1 MKLFLKQTI
10 EKYKRVGTKLS
21 LGVMLSIP
29 ILFFFVSTFDA
40 SAQVTQVTSAEG
52 ITLQF
57 TLPELTISEAVRD
70 NIRYHELHYADC
82 QFTTEPGNPKVPV
95 TRLMLGIP
103 TTVTIEAVDVSAAP
117 AEIRSGIRLVPV
129 STFDVHESDSQH
141 SATQHWRE
149 NGSAYQSNA
158 GNSSYPGLPLARVVR
173 EGYIRSQRVIA
184 LALYPVQYS
193 PKTRQLRLH
202 SRFTVNIRF
211 SYGSQQSAV
220 SSHQLKEGSGSS
232 SVSSLETGNWKLET
246 SPPESAAFERAF
258 SHQLLN
264 AEQAAG
270 FRAPRPLVPTAPSL
284 PSNIGNHVTRYKLFV
299 KETGIYAVTA
309 ASLARDWGIELVGT
323 NPARLRV
330 IQGNRDVPIYIS
342 GAGDRSFDLAD
353 SIFFLGHKPRNPYSR
368 WNIYWLTVDNGGRIP
383 TRIPQVTASPTDP
396 TATQVPTFRS
406 KVDFE
411 EDYLTNN
418 LEFVYSDDKHKW
430 FHENDFWYW
439 DGIKNGGDAAEMRLE
454 FPLYDVAKSFDS
466 PHISV
471 DLQGGT
477 PVLHQILVSVN
488 GVRIEVAEWE
498 HQDTLTVERFLRTW
512 DTLVSSRQP
521 SAISR
526 QQRGESLA
534 DSLNQERD
542 SDILVKGTR
551 SWLKPRADSH
561 LNVLSFARVDDN
573 VDEDT
578 TRYPYHV
585 YLNRFSVE
593 YTRLFRAVAD
603 ELWFR
608 SPTEDDD
615 SGTQPPGGRKLQYKI
630 EAFRDPGVHIFET
643 DGTYLTARMQ
653 GVTIESD
660 VTRTGMYNALFQVL
674 DTRSTR
680 FIAVSDTAL
689 RQPERIEIVEPTDL
703 ATAIHG
709 ADYLVVTHPKFL
721 ASAQRLAE
729 WRTTSGGGG
738 YRTKVVTTDD
748 IYNTYGDG
756 GVSPKAIKD
765 FLTHAYQSWTPP
777 APTYVVLFGDGTF
790 DFRGV
795 DTEIHAEPPEL
806 DGYIPTHYI
815 RTDSFGRTA
824 ADHWYATVSGHDEF
838 TDFYIGRLSVE
849 TVNQADAIVNKIVDY
864 ERSPPNGDWRR
875 RIISVA
881 DDEVSNSGDFIFKK
895 SLDEIA
901 KDHTRLGYET
911 VEIFLEDITDK
922 VEAKPED
929 FPNLHPQRVAKDLII
944 ESLGEGAVLAQYA
957 GHGGR
962 VVWAHEI
969 IFDNTSVDQ
978 VEETNKIPFMLVLS
992 CYNGYFDKPGEPSM
1006 AEKLLRK
1013 EKGGIIGMLSATRL
1027 TYGSGNDA
1035 LNRIIFDMLFK
1046 RNVRQLGPLSFDSKV
1061 ELLMTEGTGQ
1071 IDVMMEYTLF
1081 GDPALQIAIA
1091 NGEIQ
1096 PTVETKTVAP
1106 GDTLRIAPGHIQT
1119 ATYDPVSRMKRFSKD
1134 TSFNGVLTVKALF
1147 PGKTAVSQGVAGPVE
1162 YYTGDVP
1169 LTKTL
1174 TVSRGAYAG
1183 VTFTVP
1189 RNIASGDAHVE
1200 YYAQSDTTVAVGGDG
1215 FTVNVPKIL
1224 DIRPELVGDDKFQ
1237 VSVQISDDSA
1247 VSSRAALTARQVGK
1261 EGSDEVTPLADSR
1274 EPRAESQELRV
1285 VMEWRN
1291 LANRQWETVHLVP
1304 GSRPVTAEGTSN
1316 DGWWTTPEPLS
1327 APTDGSVVRYE
1338 LTVTDSDGNITKSER
1353 LEYYPYVYPN
1363 LSVVQ
1368 VDREDM
1374 IGYGYNPQAKQWY
1387 LSADVQV
1394 EGGEIQT
1401 PVDVSFFSGNPDTD
1415 EDMIVDNDRTENG
1428 TPTVESEAPVLGSEL
1443 LGTTRIRPEDWIQRT
1458 PLMNSEH
1465 TSSKKDVYEPDPLN
1479 TLPIATATLNLKNQ
1493 LPFGIHDIFVY
1504 VDATGTDADQ
1514 LGTILE
1520 NEEDDNIAYRR
1531 ISVDVGMVG
1540 IASGQVISLDR
1551 NCVVTAP
1558 PRVLENT
1565 AVLLVRS
1572 LDEQAFAVIGTG
1584 SAGATAKPVVT
1595 NTITSMSNRTL
1606 LPGGTVYGYEIAISN
1621 QPSVLTAKQARQE
1634 ERLGSSNT
1642 SLLMTDSRLLTAIKI
1657 DLSFDF
1663 GALRTQ
1669 LAEELL
1675 GSSGELSLQ
1684 GQEGLDVGGTIDTAV
1699 ITRVREMGIYMFS
1712 PTLGYWTKLPSQQL
1726 TDAAGALQQ
1735 RMHVTNISEE
1745 NIGGG
1750 RLNDV
1755 RIQPEGVPTGKYV
1768 LFFTGPRTYR
1778 VFFAPFIDDSQV
1790 LDGLELISSAEQI
1803 ASFSIDYPNF
1813 THGFALNLEQD
1824 FEQPFEFGD
1833 VWAFNVTALRQP
1845 IETGTNVEDPLL
1857 QELRWATSGFRDTN
1871 QGAGTISYIE
1881 IPPDTI
1887 IPEDRWFIFFTT
1899 DTEFRVEGEKTGVL
1913 HSRTD
1918 GAPLQGTVGQPFFYE
1933 PYGLRFQITQGEDL
1947 FAPGDRLRFET
1958 RPVGIIRATTDRLGP
1973 VTLMYSDDTV
1983 PPDIQ
1988 LTIGNQQHFVP
1999 GDATDPEPL
2008 IGATL
2013 TDPSGLDYLTRPLL
2027 LELGRVSG
2035 ESERIDP
2042 EMYQLTH
2049 NPGSNQLVLTYPSP
2063 ELEPREYEL
2072 RLTASD
2078 VHGNTDT
2085 KRITF
2090 RVHDNL
2096 QLLSFLNYPNPFPRK
2111 TTLTC
2116 ELTAPADSIDVKIYT
2131 LSGRLIR
2138 ELSMPATPGFLM
2150 VEWDGRDAD
2159 GVEVANGV
2167 YYAKL
2172 KIQREGEK
2180 DITEILKM
2188 MKLR

>member
-1 MKLFLKQTI
+1 MKLFSKQTI
-10 EKYKRVGTKLS
+10 EKYKYGRTQLS
-21 LGVMLSIP
+21 LGVMLSIL
-29 ILFFFVSTFDA
+29 ILFFFLSTFDA
-40 SAQVTQVTSAEG
+40 SAQVTQVTSVEG

-57 TLPELTISEAVRD
+57 TLPELTISEAIRD
-70 NIRYHELHYADC
+70 NIRYHEVHYADC
-82 QFTTEPGNPKVPV
+82 QFTAEPGNPKVPV

-103 TTVTIEAVDVSAAP
+103 TTATIEAVDVSAAL
-117 AEIRSGIRLVPV
+117 AETRSGVRLAPV
-129 STFDVHESDSQH
+129 STFDVHENDSQH
-141 SATQHWRE
+141 SATQHWTE
-149 NGSAYQSNA
+149 SGSAYQSNA
-158 GNSSYPGLPLARVVR
+158 GNFSYPGLPLARVIR
-173 EGYIRSQRVIA
+173 EGYIRNQRVIA

-193 PKTRQLRLH
+193 PKNRQLRLH

-211 SYGSQQSAV
+211 SYGSQQPV
-220 SSHQLKEGSGSS
+220 IGSS
-232 SVSSLETGNWKLET
+232 SRVGSSNEMMRN
-246 SPPESAAFERAF
+246 SHIPIAESEAFERAF

-264 AEQAAG
+264 AEQAAR
-270 FRAPRPLVPTAPSL
+270 FRAPRPLVPAAPSL
-284 PSNIGNHVTRYKLFV
+284 SANIGNVTRYKLFV
-299 KETGIYAVTA
+299 KETGIYVLTA
-309 ASLARDWGIELVGT
+309 ESLARDWGIELIGT
-323 NPARLRV
+323 NPTRLRV
-330 IQGNRDVPIYIS
+330 SQGNREVPIHIS
-342 GAGDRSFDLAD
+342 GAADRSFDPKDA
-353 SIFFLGHKPRNPYSR
+353 IFFLGHKPRNPYSR
-368 WNIYWLTVDNGGRIP
+368 WNIYWLTVDNNSRIP
-383 TRIPQVTASPTDP
+383 TRVPQVTASPTDP

-406 KVDFE
+406 KVNFE
-411 EDYLTNN
+411 EDHLTNN
-418 LEFVYSDDKHKW
+418 LEFIYSDDKHKW
-430 FHENDFWYW
+430 FEENDFWYW
-439 DGIKNGGDAAEMRLE
+439 DGVKNGGDAAEMRLE

-477 PVLHQILVSVN
+477 PVPHQILVSVN
-488 GVRIEVAEWE
+488 GVRIKVAEWG

-512 DTLVSSRQP
+512 DTLKDNT
-521 SAISR
+521 
-526 QQRGESLA
+526 RGE
-534 DSLNQERD
+534 
-542 SDILVKGTR
+542 
-551 SWLKPRADSH
+551 
-561 LNVLSFARVDDN
+561 LNVLSLARVDNN

-608 SPTEDDD
+608 SPTEDDT
-615 SGTQPPGGRKLQYKI
+615 SGAQPPGGRKLQYKI
-630 EAFRDPGVHIFET
+630 EAFHDPGVHIFET

-660 VTRTGMYNALFQVL
+660 VKRTGRYNALFQVL
-674 DTRSTR
+674 DTRSAQ

-703 ATAIHG
+703 ATTTHG
-709 ADYLVVTHPKFL
+709 VDYLIVTHPKFL

-756 GVSPKAIKD
+756 SVTPKAIKA

-790 DFRGV
+790 DFRGI
-795 DTEIHAEPPEL
+795 DTEIHVEPPEL

-824 ADHWYATVSGHDEF
+824 SDHWYVTVSGHDEF
-838 TDFYIGRLSVE
+838 TDMYIGRLSVE
-849 TVNQADAIVNKIVDY
+849 TVNQADTIVDKILAY
-864 ERSPPNGDWRR
+864 EQSPPNGNWRR
-875 RIISVA
+875 KIISVA

-911 VEIFLEDITDK
+911 VEIFLEDITDE
-922 VEAKPED
+922 VEAKPAD
-929 FPNLHPQRVAKDLII
+929 FPNLHPQRVAKDMII
-944 ESLGEGAVLAQYA
+944 EALGEGAVLAQYA

-969 IFDNTSVDQ
+969 IFDNASVDQ

-1096 PTVETKTVAP
+1096 PTIETKTVAP

-1119 ATYDPVSRMKRFSKD
+1119 ATYDPVSRAKRFAKD
-1134 TSFNGVLTVKALF
+1134 TSFNGTLTVKALF

-1169 LTKTL
+1169 LTKTF
-1174 TVSRGAYAG
+1174 TVSQGAYPG

-1189 RNIASGDAHVE
+1189 QNIASGDAHVE

-1224 DIRPELVGDDKFQ
+1224 DILPELVGDDKFQ
-1237 VSVQISDDSA
+1237 ISVQISDEKDQSLL
-1247 VSSRAALTARQVGK
+1247 VL
-1261 EGSDEVTPLADSR
+1261 
-1274 EPRAESQELRV
+1274 
-1285 VMEWRN
+1285 MEWRN
-1291 LANRQWETVHLVP
+1291 LQTRQWEKVYLVP
-1304 GSRPVTAEGTSN
+1304 GATPVTAEKTSK

-1338 LTVTDSDGNITKSER
+1338 IMVTDSDGNITKSDR

-1363 LSVVQ
+1363 LSVVE

-1374 IGYGYNPQAKQWY
+1374 IGYGYNPQTKQWY

-1401 PVDVSFFSGNPDTD
+1401 PVSVSFFSGNPDAD
-1415 EDMIVDNDRTENG
+1415 EDMIVDSD
-1428 TPTVESEAPVLGSEL
+1428 VKL

-1458 PLMNSEH
+1458 PLANSER
-1465 TSSKKDVYEPDPLN
+1465 TSSRKDVYEPDPLN
-1479 TLPIATATLNLKNQ
+1479 TLPIATATLNLENQ
-1493 LPFGIHDIFVY
+1493 LSFGTHDIFVY
-1504 VDATGTDADQ
+1504 VDATGTEADQ
-1514 LGTILE
+1514 HGNILE
-1520 NEEDDNIAYRR
+1520 NEEDDNIAHRR
-1531 ISVDVGMVG
+1531 FSVDVGMVG
-1540 IASGQVISLDR
+1540 TTSSQVISLDR

-1558 PRVLENT
+1558 PGVLKNT
-1565 AVLLVRS
+1565 AVLSVRS
-1572 LDEQAFAVIGTG
+1572 LDEQKFAAIGTG
-1584 SAGATAKPVVT
+1584 STGTAATPIVT
-1595 NTITSMSNRTL
+1595 STITDMSNRTL
-1606 LPGGTVYGYEIAISN
+1606 LPGGTVYGYEIALNPQSSAVGDQKLFLTEN
-1621 QPSVLTAKQARQE
+1621 QEQANDNRVQ
-1634 ERLGSSNT
+1634 LASP
-1642 SLLMTDSRLLTAIKI
+1642 MAI

-1663 GALRTQ
+1663 GVLRAQ

-1675 GSSGELSLQ
+1675 GSSE
-1684 GQEGLDVGGTIDTAV
+1684 EVTDGLDITGTIDTAV
-1699 ITRVREMGIYMFS
+1699 ITRAREMGIYMFS

-1726 TDAAGALQQ
+1726 TDATGALQQ
-1735 RMHVTNISEE
+1735 RIHVTNISEE
-1745 NIGGG
+1745 NVGDG
-1750 RLNDV
+1750 RLHDV
-1755 RIQPEGVPTGKYV
+1755 RIQPEGTLTGKYV

-1778 VFFAPFIDDSQV
+1778 LFLAPFIDDSQV
-1790 LDGLELISSAEQI
+1790 FDRLEIISSTEQL
-1803 ASFSIDYPNF
+1803 ASFSIDYTNF
-1813 THGFALNLEQD
+1813 THGFDLNLEQD
-1824 FEQPFEFGD
+1824 FEQPFKFGD
-1833 VWAFNVTALRQP
+1833 VWAFNITALRQP
-1845 IETGTNVEDPLL
+1845 IETGTNVEDPLQ
-1857 QELRWATSGFRDTN
+1857 QELSWYASGFRNTN
-1871 QGAGTISYIE
+1871 QGTGTISYIE
-1881 IPPDTI
+1881 LLPDTA
-1887 IPEDRWFIFFTT
+1887 IPEDQWVIFFMT
-1899 DTEFRVEGEKTGVL
+1899 DTEFRVEGEKTGIL
-1913 HSRTD
+1913 RSRTD
-1918 GAPLQGTVGQPFFYE
+1918 GTPFQGTVGQPFFYE
-1933 PYGLRFQITQGEDL
+1933 PYGLRFQLTQGEDP

-2035 ESERIDP
+2035 EYERIDP

-2085 KRITF
+2085 KRTTF

-2116 ELTAPADSIDVKIYT
+2116 ELTAPADAIDVKIYT

-2159 GVEVANGV
+2159 GIEVANGI

-2172 KIQREGEK
+2172 KIKREGEK